1 MLSLTHPEILR
12 AERFGSRDVLNCRC
26 TYCDSKIDEDDDYI
40 FDRFGRCFCSEGCQ
54 DKHRSRYME
63 V

>member
-1 MLSLTHPEILR
+1 MLNLTHPEILR

-26 TYCDSKIDEDDDYI
+26 TYCDSEIDEDDDYI
-40 FDRFGRCFCSEGCQ
+40 FDVFGRCFCGEECKDNYYGIG
-54 DKHRSRYME
+54 

>member
-26 TYCDSKIDEDDDYI
+26 TYCDSEIDEDDDYI
-40 FDRFGRCFCSEGCQ
+40 FDFPGTVFCSEECL
-54 DKHRSRYME
+54 DKHRGRYME